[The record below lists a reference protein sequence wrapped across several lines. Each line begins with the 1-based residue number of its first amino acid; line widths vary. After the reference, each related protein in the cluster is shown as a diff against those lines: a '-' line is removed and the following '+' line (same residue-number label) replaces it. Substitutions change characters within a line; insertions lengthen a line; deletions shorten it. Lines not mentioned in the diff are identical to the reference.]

1 MRNPEQIE
9 ELKSALGIDSRDIDM
24 DEINRILTL
33 LSPSEEKVIRRRYG
47 IPKPV
52 EEEMTGEQKALK
64 NRIHQIEQKALRKLK
79 AMKSQKD

>member
-52 EEEMTGEQKALK
+52 KEEMTGEQNALK
-64 NRIHQIEQKALRKLK
+64 NRIHQIEQKAL
-79 AMKSQKD
+79 A

>member
-33 LSPSEEKVIRRRYG
+33 LSPSEEKVIR
-47 IPKPV
+47 
-52 EEEMTGEQKALK
+52 Q
-64 NRIHQIEQKALRKLK
+64 Q
-79 AMKSQKD
+79 